1 MPANL
6 PFPLESGTILHFRS
20 FGLKFNNY
28 TPPPSQRYWRIDKEL
43 GRGNLPVYRA
53 TPLGLESETES
64 DVAESDLEVD
74 LEEELSEGQSVSRPR
89 PKEALDDFGKR
100 IQAESDLD
108 FGKRKRTETSESEK
122 AAELLAI
129 TKAPTTVHNARGR
142 FTKKAKGKSSSI
154 VRVPTV
160 SEASD
165 KTVKA
170 STVTATETLG
180 NTVVETPVNTV
191 VETPINTANP
201 LPFVE
206 ALSIAADGP
215 KTASTSAGIEVK
227 PTRPSFFKS
236 RGDARAIKVKYLKAE
251 TYHHS
256 QGLGQLGEE
265 FDKGLSLAAVA
276 ESVVSPMMAGW
287 VQVSARSDGMP
298 GKRKSTS
305 NATHLPVHFI
315 A

>member
-20 FGLKFNNY
+20 FGLKVNNY

-53 TPLGLESETES
+53 TPLRLESETES
-64 DVAESDLEVD
+64 DLEVD
-74 LEEELSEGQSVSRPR
+74 PDEELSEG
-89 PKEALDDFGKR
+89 
-100 IQAESDLD
+100 DLD

-129 TKAPTTVHNARGR
+129 IKAPTTVRTTTVRNARGR
-142 FTKKAKGKSSSI
+142 FTKKAKGN
-154 VRVPTV
+154 

-180 NTVVETPVNTV
+180 NTVVEAPVNTVVETPVNAVVETPVNTV
-191 VETPINTANP
+191 VETPVTTANP

-206 ALSIAADGP
+206 ALSIAADAP
-215 KTASTSAGIEVK
+215 KTGIEVE

-287 VQVSARSDGMP
+287 VQVSPHSDEMP
-298 GKRKSTS
+298 GKRNSTS
-305 NATHLPVHFI
+305 SATHLPVHFI

>member
-1 MPANL
+1 MPASL

-20 FGLKFNNY
+20 FGLKVNNY

-53 TPLGLESETES
+53 TPLRLESETES

-74 LEEELSEGQSVSRPR
+74 PDEELSEGQSGSRPR
-89 PKEALDDFGKR
+89 SKEALD
-100 IQAESDLD
+100 D

-129 TKAPTTVHNARGR
+129 TKTPTTVRNARGR

-298 GKRKSTS
+298 GKRNSTS

>member
-1 MPANL
+1 MPASL

-20 FGLKFNNY
+20 FGLKVNNY

-53 TPLGLESETES
+53 TPLRLESETES
-64 DVAESDLEVD
+64 DVAESDFEVD
-74 LEEELSEGQSVSRPR
+74 PEEELSEGQSGSRPR

-100 IQAESDLD
+100 IRAESDVAVNAEGEGDLD

-129 TKAPTTVHNARGR
+129 TKAPTTVRNARGR

-160 SEASD
+160 SKASD

-191 VETPINTANP
+191 VETPVNTANP

-206 ALSIAADGP
+206 ALSIAADAP
-215 KTASTSAGIEVK
+215 KTGIEVE
-227 PTRPSFFKS
+227 PIRPSFFES

-287 VQVSARSDGMP
+287 VQVSAHSDEMP
-298 GKRKSTS
+298 GKR
-305 NATHLPVHFI
+305 N
-315 A
+315 